1 MHEHATATMCRVS
14 VLCGCF
20 MPQLFHP
27 SGKKS
32 SNVKSKECLC
42 RPTIVLPE
50 RTYSTLISHLDVV
63 VNETVQALKLR
74 ANSWQPGAHND
85 VKAEVRIT

>member
-1 MHEHATATMCRVS
+1 M
-14 VLCGCF
+14 
-20 MPQLFHP
+20 
-27 SGKKS
+27 
-32 SNVKSKECLC
+32 
-42 RPTIVLPE
+42 PTIVLPE

-85 VKAEVRIT
+85 VKAEGRVGA